1 VWSIGCRASA
11 PSFLF
16 MFALLSMIS
25 VNRGLLVLLN
35 LLLVVRCAPSG
46 FPSSGNGL
54 WYSKPGRI
62 WAKEWLPVGNGYLG
76 GMSIYHEL

>member
-1 VWSIGCRASA
+1 
-11 PSFLF
+11 
-16 MFALLSMIS
+16 MYH
-25 VNRGLLVLLN
+25 GLLVLLN
-35 LLLVVRCAPSG
+35 LLLVVRCAPPG